1 LEWVVRP
8 APVVEA
14 VEEPAKGKSTKA
26 AKASKPEKKK

>member
-14 VEEPAKGKSTKA
+14 VEEAAKSKATKP